1 MGTLNT
7 FRGDDSLPY
16 DSGILVRSRVGKVW
30 NLARLATDEAVK
42 VRTLQR
48 LARSINQM
56 ALRALDLEDLQMR
69 A

>member
-1 MGTLNT
+1 MQCSPC
-7 FRGDDSLPY
+7 DP
-16 DSGILVRSRVGKVW
+16 GILVCSGVGKVR

-56 ALRALDLEDLQMR
+56 ALRALDLEDLWNPE
-69 A
+69 

>member
-1 MGTLNT
+1 MQCSPC
-7 FRGDDSLPY
+7 DP
-16 DSGILVRSRVGKVW
+16 GILVSSGVGKVW

-56 ALRALDLEDLQMR
+56 ALRALDLEDLWNPE
-69 A
+69 